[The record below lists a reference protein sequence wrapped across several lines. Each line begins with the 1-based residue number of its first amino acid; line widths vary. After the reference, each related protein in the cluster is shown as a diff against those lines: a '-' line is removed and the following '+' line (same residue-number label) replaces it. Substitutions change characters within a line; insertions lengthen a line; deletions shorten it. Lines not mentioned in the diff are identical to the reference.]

1 MEYLTFVNNM
11 DELLEV
17 KEVNLVIKDLTPGI
31 RKYEARYVSARV
43 TNFLGAN
50 NDKLWVRFEK
60 GLLHPE
66 PLGIKIVKELG
77 PYPTDIEP

>member
-1 MEYLTFVNNM
+1 MEYLTFVKDL

-17 KEVNLVIKDLTPGI
+17 KEINMVIKDLTPGI

-43 TNFLGAN
+43 TKSLDASD
-50 NDKLWVRFEK
+50 DKLWVRFEK

-66 PLGIKIVKELG
+66 PLGIKIIKELG
-77 PYPTDIEP
+77 AYPT